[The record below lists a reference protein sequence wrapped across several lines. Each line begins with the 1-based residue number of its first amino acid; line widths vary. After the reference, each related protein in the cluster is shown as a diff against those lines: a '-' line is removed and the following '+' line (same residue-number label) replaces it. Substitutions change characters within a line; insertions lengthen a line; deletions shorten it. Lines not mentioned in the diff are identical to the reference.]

1 MAWRVPPKLAA
12 ALIYALYRPW
22 SASLRFVHINW
33 EPVDALLR
41 ANTPFVAA
49 LWHNEC
55 FTLIALKE
63 HFQSAQKQYR
73 PSTVASQSRDGAYI
87 AGVLEHLGF
96 VVARGSSSR
105 GGTSALLSCIRHM
118 REDRL
123 SPAITLDGPRG
134 PRHQAKDGAIFLAN
148 QARAPLLPLRAL
160 PERCIRFKSWDRFEL
175 PLPFSRI
182 RVVYGT
188 PYTIERDLDTEAL
201 AEERDKLNRIMHSLG
216 QQ

>member
-12 ALIYALYRPW
+12 TLIYALYRPW
-22 SASLRFVHINW
+22 CASLRLVHVNR
-33 EPVDALLR
+33 EPVDDMLNAG
-41 ANTPFVAA
+41 TPFVIA

-63 HFQSAQKQYR
+63 QFR
-73 PSTVASQSRDGAYI
+73 VMTVASQSRDGAYI

-105 GGTSALLSCIRHM
+105 GGAGALLSCIRHM
-118 REDRL
+118 REDHL

-134 PRHQAKDGAIFLAN
+134 PRHQAKDGAIFLAC
-148 QARAPLLPLRAL
+148 QAEAPLLPVRAL
-160 PERCIRFKSWDRFEL
+160 PERCLRFKSWDRFEL

-188 PYTIERDLDTEAL
+188 PYTIERKLDPQAL

-216 QQ
+216 QA